1 MPMTRRQSRDGRL
14 RRARDRARQEG
25 GFTLIFALGVLMV
38 TALLSAA
45 AFAAV
50 QGDVHLT
57 RADLNGKR
65 AYSAAQAGLQAYL
78 YQLNNNSASA
88 QFWETCSN
96 DTSNGSK
103 ITVPG
108 TNTGITYSYQ
118 PVLANGATACSNANP
133 VGTLIDLS
141 TGTLRM
147 EFTGYSGN
155 ASRTIVASLKTLSP
169 LSFLWY
175 TVYETV
181 DTVIGG
187 SSCGRMYYATLKPPS
202 SCYIYWVTG
211 DVMNGPMYT
220 QDQFLVNSGDSPQ
233 FGRLGM
239 NDPIASQ
246 VPTSTSGDD
255 ICVNSNCSNAHVE
268 NPEPNVQS
276 QVQLPSDNANLL
288 TDANT
293 HGKVWTG
300 TVTLTLSVNAA
311 GHTVA
316 NGYNCPSSN
325 VNATCT
331 TISSFDLTANPII
344 YAVNGTGCTG
354 AYDPTNVSYPTNGS
368 GAYYGP
374 CGDIYIKGTY
384 STGLTVSAAN
394 NIVVTASILNSTDP
408 NGLTAPTGS
417 ATLGLVA
424 DNYVRVK
431 HDCSG
436 NPAVT
441 IDGAILT
448 LAHSFF
454 VDNYDCGGSHQ
465 GQLTVQGAIAQQFR
479 GIVGQVGSNGYL
491 KNYSWDPRL
500 GVILPPYLFDLQAT
514 EWTVYRESLCQGSAC

>member
-1 MPMTRRQSRDGRL
+1 MRMTRSTPRRGRVARL
-14 RRARDRARQEG
+14 RARLRAER
-25 GFTLIFALGVLMV
+25 GFTLIFALGVLTV

-50 QGDVHLT
+50 GGDVHLT
-57 RADLNGKR
+57 RADLDGKR
-65 AYSAAQAGLQAYL
+65 AYAAAQAGLQAYL

-88 QFWETCSN
+88 QFWETCAN
-96 DTSNGSK
+96 DTSNGAK

-108 TNTGITYSYQ
+108 SNTGITYSYQ
-118 PVLANGATACSNANP
+118 PVLANGATQCLNTNP

-246 VPTSTSGDD
+246 VPTSNSGQD
-255 ICVNSNCSNAHVE
+255 ICVNSNCSNAHIE
-268 NPEPNVQS
+268 NPQPNVQN
-276 QVQLPSDNANLL
+276 QVQLPSDNSNLL

-293 HGKVWTG
+293 HGTVWTG
-300 TVTLTLSVNAA
+300 TVTLTLSVNSA

-316 NGYNCPSSN
+316 NGWKCPGTTSTSS
-325 VNATCT
+325 CT
-331 TISSFDLTANPII
+331 QITNLDLTASPII

-354 AYDPTNVSYPTNGS
+354 AYDPANVTYNTNSH

-374 CGDIYIKGTY
+374 CGDIYIQGTY

-394 NIVVTASILNSTDP
+394 NVIVTSSILNSTDP
-408 NGLTAPTGS
+408 DGQTAPTGS

-431 HDCSG
+431 HTCSG
-436 NPAVT
+436 NPGVT

-454 VDNYDCGGSHQ
+454 VDNYDCGGTHQ
-465 GQLTVQGAIAQQFR
+465 GELTVQGAIAQQFR
-479 GIVGQVGSNGYL
+479 GIVGQVGGNGYL